1 MKGLPAPMVTAV
13 TAWVLMEMMA
23 PAPMEAHLPKS
34 LMETAAVTAPVLT
47 EVSRLQSLVSKN
59 G

>member
-1 MKGLPAPMVTAV
+1 MVVLAP
-13 TAWVLMEMMA
+13 VLMEMVV
-23 PAPMEAHLPKS
+23 PVPMEAHLPKS